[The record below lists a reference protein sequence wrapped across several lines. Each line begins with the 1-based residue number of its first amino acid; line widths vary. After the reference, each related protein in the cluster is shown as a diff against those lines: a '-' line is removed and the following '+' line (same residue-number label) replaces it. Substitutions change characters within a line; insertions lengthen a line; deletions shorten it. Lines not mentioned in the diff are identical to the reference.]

1 MKNLVISGVTLIALS
16 AAASAADLPSRM
28 APAPALVPVFTWT
41 GFYGGVNA
49 GAGIPS
55 TNDRTVLRSPRSFD
69 PSPAKD

>member
-69 PSPAKD
+69 SSPAKD